1 MANER
6 LQSGKLHATLNEMKR
21 MIEEERGAAELMTR
35 QLANHRD
42 QKFAF
47 SANRPNFV
55 EVELAEAKKQ
65 IAEQKSTTEKWI
77 QQITAE
83 RDAGRARLRE
93 TEENVLRLQ
102 EELQVTRSHH
112 LRDRQAAEGLIQ
124 QMYTETQA
132 HVGTA
137 STESPSYAEAMKQM
151 DAELQAIRE
160 QLQLQEK
167 AAEEKIRELAAERDD
182 FLQKAEVAAAR
193 ATETANLL
201 NEAHEVIDA
210 VGAERDAAQA
220 QYAEV
225 EARTQSL
232 EQDFTTAYEQFREQ
246 RETALEVIRKLEAE
260 SEGSQDRMMELEAQ
274 SQELATK
281 LIAAKSQLSKH
292 IRQADDIKEIR
303 IAMLDAV
310 MDMQTKGQKVLD
322 MMQAWS
328 AKASPAGDAAE
339 TLESI
344 SDAVP
349 A

>member
-6 LQSGKLHATLNEMKR
+6 QQSGKLHATLNEMKR

-65 IAEQKSTTEKWI
+65 IAEQKTTTEKWI

-93 TEENVLRLQ
+93 AEESVLRLQ
-102 EELQVTRSHH
+102 EEIQVTRSHH
-112 LRDRQAAEGLIQ
+112 LRDREAAEGLIQ

-132 HVGTA
+132 HAG
-137 STESPSYAEAMKQM
+137 TESPSYAEAMKQM
-151 DAELQAIRE
+151 DAELLAIRE
-160 QLQLQEK
+160 QLQLQEQV
-167 AAEEKIRELAAERDD
+167 AEEKILELAAERDD
-182 FLQKAEVAAAR
+182 YLQKAEAAAAR
-193 ATETANLL
+193 ATETADRL
-201 NEAHEVIDA
+201 NEAQVVIDA

-292 IRQADDIKEIR
+292 IRQADDTKEIR

-322 MMQAWS
+322 LMQAWS

-339 TLESI
+339 TSELI
-344 SDAVP
+344 SDAVS